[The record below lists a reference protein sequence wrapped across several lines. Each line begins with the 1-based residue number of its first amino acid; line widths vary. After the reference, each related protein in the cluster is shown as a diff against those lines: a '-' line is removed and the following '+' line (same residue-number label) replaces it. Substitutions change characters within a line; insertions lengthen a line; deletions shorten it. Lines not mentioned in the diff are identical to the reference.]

1 MEHWLHWGM
10 GHWDIAGIGALAH
23 LGIGALAHWRIG
35 ALGHWGIGALGH
47 WGIGAW
53 LRPEGSAR
61 IGLGPGLGLGLG
73 LGSGLEL
80 RLVGLDAYGSTSSFP
95 VNLSTPSFQR
105 MSKCVVAPRSSVRR
119 QPANISV
126 RLRRLTR

>member
-1 MEHWLHWGM
+1 M
-10 GHWDIAGIGALAH
+10 GHWGIGALGQWA
-23 LGIGALAHWRIG
+23 IGV
-35 ALGHWGIGALGH
+35 LGHWGIGALRH
-47 WGIGAW
+47 CGIGAW
-53 LRPEGSAR
+53 LRPEGAVR
-61 IGLGPGLGLGLG
+61 IGLGPGLGLRVGLG
-73 LGSGLEL
+73 AGLEL
-80 RLVGLDAYGSTSSFP
+80 RLGLELGLGLEAYGSTSSFP